1 MSTALTPQ
9 QHAIARAERTKYL
22 SQQYGLT
29 EPQVDVM
36 RNAICVGAT
45 DPELEFFLA
54 TARRLDLDPFARQI
68 WFVKRKQKRQNERGD
83 DEWIDVG
90 RPETG
95 IDGYRAIAERSGEM
109 DGQDPTVWI
118 DNVGKEYLVWLD
130 EKPPHACRITLYRK
144 GRKTPIVAV
153 GLFREYCPVYKT
165 KTGSYV
171 PEMWAKRGVAQIE
184 KCVEALAFR
193 KGFPGL
199 FAGVRIDAEMEHVDA
214 AASSAVAAFSAPP
227 LPPQQGES
235 ATAKIGELAR
245 DAEIAREVAKPAAPD
260 VAQLSRVMPERPSER
275 VDAPIDSAEPRTEP
289 RVPAPD
295 ALTEEQQADL
305 AGLRTM
311 MAKAVSRDDL
321 KKVGDAVS
329 IAKKR
334 LAKQPEIADAMDR
347 AIASL
352 DGELRALW
360 IKLMPQPTR
369 GR

>member
-9 QHAIARAERTKYL
+9 QQQLARAERTKYL
-22 SQQYGLT
+22 AQQYGLT

-45 DPELEFFLA
+45 DAELEFFLA

-68 WFVKRKQKRQNERGD
+68 WFVKRKQRRVDERGND
-83 DEWIDVG
+83 DWVDVG
-90 RPETG
+90 RPETS
-95 IDGYRAIAERSGEM
+95 IDGYRTIAERSGEFE
-109 DGQDPTVWI
+109 GQDPTVWI
-118 DNVGKEYLVWLD
+118 DSVGKEHQVWLSD
-130 EKPPHACRITLYRK
+130 VPPAACKITLYRK
-144 GRKTPIVAV
+144 GRKPVVTV
-153 GLFREYCPVYKT
+153 GLFKEYCPEP
-165 KTGSYV
+165 KTGV
-171 PEMWAKRGVAQIE
+171 PQMWRKRGAAQLE

-193 KGFPGL
+193 RTFPRDL
-199 FAGVRIDAEMEHVDA
+199 AGIHIAEEMEHTYQ
-214 AASSAVAAFSAPP
+214 ASGFSAP
-227 LPPQQGES
+227 PPQQGES
-235 ATAKIGELAR
+235 TTKIGELAR
-245 DAEIAREVAKPAAPD
+245 DAGIAREVAKSSASD